1 MRAVTRLGGALLVAA
16 LVSVV
21 FGCSGGSDDPSAL
34 KSALTELTSVP
45 APAGAVQ
52 DGGGAHGCRRDD
64 WEGDTEPSATADFRV
79 ATEQSG
85 SVLDGWY
92 LPRWRDLGW
101 VAVAG
106 QPGVIERTV
115 DGEAVRAHVQE
126 MGKVGDQFAC
136 SIVVGFTAD
145 RCS

>member
-1 MRAVTRLGGALLVAA
+1 MRAVTRLGSALLV
-16 LVSVV
+16 VV
-21 FGCSGGSDDPSAL
+21 IAGLAFGCSGASDDPSAL
-34 KSALTELTSVP
+34 KTALTELTSVP
-45 APAGAVQ
+45 APVGAVQ

-64 WEGDTEPSATADFRV
+64 WEGDTEPSATADFSV

-85 SVLDGWY
+85 SALDRWY

-106 QPGVIERTV
+106 QPGVVERTA

-126 MGKVGDQFAC
+126 MGRVGDQYAY
-136 SIVVGFTAD
+136 SIVVDFATD
-145 RCS
+145 RC